1 MKIVTADEMRAIES
15 LSERAGVSTDALM
28 ESAGLAFARAVR
40 RRVGHL
46 AGVRVVALIG
56 AGNNG
61 GDGLVAARHL
71 ARWGANAVAYLCGRR
86 PVPDPKL
93 DAAALAGVDAA
104 RADCDP
110 NMARLEDE
118 LSRAHVVID
127 AALGT
132 GRSRPI
138 GGAFADVLRRLAS
151 AKARRPLMRV
161 AAMDLPTGVD
171 SDSGAADPLCAGAD
185 FTVSLGFPKRGH
197 FAFPGADFVGD
208 LETADIGIPR
218 GLDVDVPLDLMTRE
232 WAAAR
237 LPRHPTDSHK
247 GTRGRAM
254 IVAGSPRFLGAA
266 YLAALAAAR
275 IGAGLVTIAI
285 PESLVPSVAA
295 KAAEPT
301 FLPLPESARGVPA
314 SREAANVVLEESR
327 GCDALLIGCGLGQD
341 PAVRDMV
348 KRVLLSERD
357 LPPTVVDADGLNALA
372 QTLGW
377 HERWRSD
384 AILTPHPGEMARLTG
399 ESRERVARARVELAL
414 ESARAWNKTVVLKGA
429 YTVSARTDG
438 GAALSPFANPALATA
453 GTGDVLAGAIAG
465 LLAQGLALGDAAALG
480 VYLHGIA
487 GEAARARFGDA
498 GAVASDLLAE
508 LPQAILALRGT
519 RSEIRGGF
527 DWRS

>member
-15 LSERAGVSTDALM
+15 RSERAGVSTDALM
-28 ESAGLAFARAVR
+28 ENAGLAFARSVR

-46 AGVRVVALIG
+46 AGVRVVALVG
-56 AGNNG
+56 PGNNG

-71 ARWGANAVAYLCGRR
+71 ARWGAAVSAYICGRR
-86 PVPDPKL
+86 PVPDPKM
-93 DAAALAGVDAA
+93 DAAARAGVESAG
-104 RADCDP
+104 ADDDP
-110 NMARLEDE
+110 NMARLDDM
-118 LSRAHVVID
+118 LARAHVVID

-138 GGAFADVLRRLAS
+138 GGAFADILRRLAA
-151 AKARRPLMRV
+151 AKARRPLTLV
-161 AAMDLPTGVD
+161 AAMDLPTGLD
-171 SDSGAADPLCAGAD
+171 ADSGAADPLCAGAD

-208 LETADIGIPR
+208 LEIADIGIPP
-218 GLDVDVPLDLMTRE
+218 GLDDGVPLSLMTRE

-237 LPRHPTDSHK
+237 LPRHPSDSHK

-266 YLAALAAAR
+266 HLAAIAAAR
-275 IGAGLVTIAI
+275 AGAGLVTIAI
-285 PESLVPSVAA
+285 PESLIPSVAA
-295 KAAEPT
+295 KAIEPT

-314 SREAANVVLEESR
+314 SRAAKLILEESR
-327 GCDALLIGCGLGQD
+327 GYDSLLIGCGLGQA

-348 KRVLLSERD
+348 ERVLLSERD

-372 QTLGW
+372 QIPGW

-384 AILTPHPGEMARLTG
+384 AVLTPHPGEMARLTG
-399 ESRERVARARVELAL
+399 ESRERMARGRVELAR

-429 YTVSARTDG
+429 HTVSARPGG

-465 LLAQGLALGDAAALG
+465 LLAQGLALGEAAALG
-480 VYLHGIA
+480 VYLHGMA
-487 GEAARARFGDA
+487 GESARARFGDA
-498 GAVASDLLAE
+498 GAIASDLLAE
-508 LPQAILALRGT
+508 IPQAILALREP

-527 DWRS
+527 DWRP

>member
-1 MKIVTADEMRAIES
+1 VKIVTADEMRAIES
-15 LSERAGVSTDALM
+15 RSERAGVSTDALM
-28 ESAGLAFARAVR
+28 ESAGLAFARSVR

-56 AGNNG
+56 PGNNG

-93 DAAALAGVDAA
+93 DAAALAGVEVAG
-104 RADCDP
+104 ADDDP

-127 AALGT
+127 AVLGT

-138 GGAFADVLRRLAS
+138 GGAFADILRRLAA
-151 AKARRPLMRV
+151 AKARRPLMRL

-171 SDSGAADPLCAGAD
+171 ADSGAADPLCAGAD

-247 GTRGRAM
+247 GTRGRALA
-254 IVAGSPRFLGAA
+254 VVGSPRFLGAA

-285 PESLVPSVAA
+285 PESLIPSVAA
-295 KAAEPT
+295 KAVEPT
-301 FLPLPESARGVPA
+301 FLPLPESARGVP
-314 SREAANVVLEESR
+314 SGEAANVVLKESR

-341 PAVRDMV
+341 AAVRDMV
-348 KRVLLSERD
+348 KRVLLYERD

-372 QTLGW
+372 QTADW

-384 AILTPHPGEMARLTG
+384 AVLTPHPGEMARLTG
-399 ESRERVARARVELAL
+399 ESRERVARERVELAR

-429 YTVSARTDG
+429 YTVSARPG
-438 GAALSPFANPALATA
+438 GCAALSPFANPALATA

-498 GAVASDLLAE
+498 GAIASDLLSE

-519 RSEIRGGF
+519 RAEIRGGF